1 MKSFSEFC
9 RMIHLSNEA
18 AQKWEQW
25 KAMDLADEDRT
36 SLQQMA
42 ESQDWKSIEDAFY
55 TDLEFGT
62 GGLRGI
68 MGLGPNRMNRYTVGM
83 ATQGLANYLSSQFSG
98 TIKVAIAHD
107 SRNNSAFFARLTAE
121 IFAAN
126 GFHVY
131 LFEHLRPTPELSF
144 AIRHLGCQSGVVITA
159 SHNPKEYNGY
169 KAYWNDGA
177 QIVAPHDKN
186 IIGQVRQ
193 ITDWSMVKTDFSAGT
208 IEPIGSQID
217 RVYLD
222 YLKSLSL
229 RPEMVAKNCDLGI
242 VYTSIHGTGIT
253 LLPQLLMEMGFE
265 NVSVVQEQAVADGN
279 FPTVVYPNPE
289 EAEAMSM
296 AMQQAE
302 NEGAELVLATDPDSD
317 RVGIAIRNPQGRM
330 QLLNGNQTAAL
341 LTWYV
346 LQSKKEQGALQPTD
360 YTVKTIVTSELLK
373 AITEN
378 YRLTCFDTL
387 TGFKYIAGIMRENEG
402 KSQFLCGG
410 EESYGFLIGDQVRD
424 KDAIGSA
431 AMIAEMA
438 TYAKEKYGSLYH
450 MLVAMY
456 EQFGLFRETLISL
469 TKKGKDGV
477 AEIQSMMENF
487 RLNPPTQLG
496 GQQVSILKDYKS
508 SVGTRLNDGS
518 TFEIP
523 LEKSNVLQF
532 LTAEGSIAS
541 ARPSG
546 TEPKIKFYLGLKMPF
561 ERGNNFEAAWTEAG
575 ELLKQMQADLLGE

>member
-1 MKSFSEFC
+1 MNQ
-9 RMIHLSNEA
+9 LSAEA
-18 AQKWEQW
+18 TQKWEQW
-25 KAMDLADEDRT
+25 KKMDLANEDQLT
-36 SLQQMA
+36 LNQWAKS
-42 ESQDWKSIEDAFY
+42 EDWKAIEDAFY

-83 ATQGLANYLSSQFSG
+83 ATQGLANYLSSQFQGS
-98 TIKVAIAHD
+98 IKVAIAHD
-107 SRNNSAFFARLTAE
+107 SRNNSSSFARLTAE

-144 AIRHLGCQSGVVITA
+144 AVRHLGCQSGVVITA

-186 IIGQVRQ
+186 IIAEVRQ
-193 ITDWSMVKTDFSAGT
+193 ITDWSQVKTDFSAGT
-208 IEPIGSQID
+208 IEFLGQDMD
-217 RVYLD
+217 RIYLN
-222 YLKSLSL
+222 YLKSLII
-229 RPEMVAKNCDLGI
+229 RPELIEKHKNLGI
-242 VYTSIHGTGIT
+242 VFTSIHGTGIT
-253 LLPQLLMEMGFE
+253 LLPQLLLEMGFE
-265 NVSVVQEQAVADGN
+265 NVSVVQEQAAADGN

-296 AMQQAE
+296 AMKQAE
-302 NEGAELVLATDPDSD
+302 SVGAELVLATDPDSD
-317 RVGIAIRNPQGRM
+317 RVGIAIRNPQGHM

-346 LQSKKEQGALQPTD
+346 LQSKKENGTLKSTD

-373 AITEN
+373 TITEH
-378 YRLTCFDTL
+378 YGLTCFETL
-387 TGFKYIAGIMRENEG
+387 TGFKYIAEIVRENEG
-402 KSQFLCGG
+402 KTQFLCGG

-438 TYAKEKYGSLYH
+438 TYAKEIHGSLYN
-450 MLVAMY
+450 MLLAMY
-456 EQFGLFRETLISL
+456 ETFGLYRESLISL

-477 AEIQSMMENF
+477 AEIQEMMENF
-487 RLNPPTQLG
+487 RQNPPKVLG
-496 GQQVSILKDYKS
+496 GQLVSTLKDYKNS
-508 SVGTRLNDGS
+508 TGTRLVDGS
-518 TFEIP
+518 SFSIP

-532 LTAEGSIAS
+532 LTSEGSIAS

-546 TEPKIKFYLGLKMPF
+546 TEPKIKFYLGLKLPF
-561 ERGNNFEAAWTEAG
+561 QNGDDFEAAWNQAG
-575 ELLKQMQADLLGE
+575 KVLQQMQADLLGE

>member
-1 MKSFSEFC
+1 
-9 RMIHLSNEA
+9 
-18 AQKWEQW
+18 
-25 KAMDLADEDRT
+25 MDLADEDRFILENLEK
-36 SLQQMA
+36 SG
-42 ESQDWKSIEDAFY
+42 DWKSIEDAFY

-193 ITDWSMVKTDFSAGT
+193 ITDWSIVKTDFSAGT

-217 RVYLD
+217 RVYLN
-222 YLKSLSL
+222 YLKSQSI
-229 RPEMVAKNCDLGI
+229 RPEMISKHAGLGI

-253 LLPQLLMEMGFE
+253 LLPQLLLEMGFE

-346 LQSKKEQGALQPTD
+346 LQSKKEQGTLQPTD

-378 YRLTCFDTL
+378 YGLTCFDTL

-402 KSQFLCGG
+402 KTRFLCGG
-410 EESYGFLIGDQVRD
+410 EESYGFLIGEQVRD

-477 AEIQSMMENF
+477 AEIQAMMENF
-487 RLNPPTQLG
+487 RLYPPTQLG

-508 SVGTRLNDGS
+508 SLGTRLDNGS

-561 ERGNNFEAAWTEAG
+561 EQGNNFEAAWTEAG
-575 ELLKQMQADLLGE
+575 ELIKQMQADLLGD